1 MEKEKEITFEEGLKR
16 LNEIATKMNENVLPL
31 TEAMNLYKEAK
42 NLIAILNSQID
53 EAEKLIE
60 VKVEKKQEISSLLV

>member
-1 MEKEKEITFEEGLKR
+1 MENEKKIAFEEGLKR

-31 TEAMNLYKEAK
+31 ADAMNLYKEAK

-60 VKVEKKQEISSLLV
+60 DKVE

>member
-31 TEAMNLYKEAK
+31 TESMNLYKEAK

-60 VKVEKKQEISSLLV
+60 DKVE

>member
-1 MEKEKEITFEEGLKR
+1 MENEKEITFEEGLKR

-31 TEAMNLYKEAK
+31 ADAMSLYKKAK

-60 VKVEKKQEISSLLV
+60 DKVE

>member
-16 LNEIATKMNENVLPL
+16 LNEIATKMNENVVPL

-60 VKVEKKQEISSLLV
+60 DKVE

>member
-1 MEKEKEITFEEGLKR
+1 MENEKKITFEEGLKR

-31 TEAMNLYKEAK
+31 ADAMSLYKEAK

-53 EAEKLIE
+53 EAEKLME
-60 VKVEKKQEISSLLV
+60 DKVE

>member
-1 MEKEKEITFEEGLKR
+1 MENEKKITFEEGLKR
-16 LNEIATKMNENVLPL
+16 LNEIATKMNKNVLPL
-31 TEAMNLYKEAK
+31 ADAMNLYKEAK

-60 VKVEKKQEISSLLV
+60 DKVE

>member
-1 MEKEKEITFEEGLKR
+1 MENEKEITFEEGLKK

-31 TEAMNLYKEAK
+31 ADAMSLYKEAK

-53 EAEKLIE
+53 EAEKLLE
-60 VKVEKKQEISSLLV
+60 DKVE

>member
-1 MEKEKEITFEEGLKR
+1 MENEKKITFEEGLKR
-16 LNEIATKMNENVLPL
+16 LNEIATKMNENDLPL
-31 TEAMNLYKEAK
+31 ADAMNLYKEAK

-60 VKVEKKQEISSLLV
+60 DKVE

>member
-1 MEKEKEITFEEGLKR
+1 MENEKKITFEEGLKR

-31 TEAMNLYKEAK
+31 ADAMSLYKEAK

-60 VKVEKKQEISSLLV
+60 DKVE

>member
-1 MEKEKEITFEEGLKR
+1 
-16 LNEIATKMNENVLPL
+16 MNENVLPL

-60 VKVEKKQEISSLLV
+60 DKVE

>member
-1 MEKEKEITFEEGLKR
+1 MENEKKITFEEGLKR

-31 TEAMNLYKEAK
+31 ADAMSLYKEAK
-42 NLIAILNSQID
+42 NLIVILNSQID

-60 VKVEKKQEISSLLV
+60 DKVE

>member
-1 MEKEKEITFEEGLKR
+1 MENEKEVTFEEGLKR

-31 TEAMNLYKEAK
+31 ADAMSLYKEAK

-60 VKVEKKQEISSLLV
+60 DKVE

>member
-1 MEKEKEITFEEGLKR
+1 MEKEKEITYEERLKR
-16 LNEIATKMNENVLPL
+16 LNEIATKMNGNVLPL

-60 VKVEKKQEISSLLV
+60 DKVE

>member
-1 MEKEKEITFEEGLKR
+1 MENEKKITFEEGLKR

-31 TEAMNLYKEAK
+31 TETMNLYKEAK

-60 VKVEKKQEISSLLV
+60 DKVE

>member
-1 MEKEKEITFEEGLKR
+1 MENEKEITFEEGLKR

-31 TEAMNLYKEAK
+31 ADAMSLYKEAK
-42 NLIAILNSQID
+42 NLIAILNFQID

-60 VKVEKKQEISSLLV
+60 DKVE

>member
-60 VKVEKKQEISSLLV
+60 DKVEQKQEISSLLV

>member
-16 LNEIATKMNENVLPL
+16 LNEIATKMNGNVLAL

-60 VKVEKKQEISSLLV
+60 DKVE

>member
-42 NLIAILNSQID
+42 NLIAKIGR
-53 EAEKLIE
+53 AH
-60 VKVEKKQEISSLLV
+60 V

>member
-31 TEAMNLYKEAK
+31 TETMNLYKEAK

-60 VKVEKKQEISSLLV
+60 DKVE

>member
-1 MEKEKEITFEEGLKR
+1 MENEKKITFEEGLKR
-16 LNEIATKMNENVLPL
+16 LNEIATKMNGNVLPL
-31 TEAMNLYKEAK
+31 TDAMNFYKEAK

-60 VKVEKKQEISSLLV
+60 DKVE

>member
-1 MEKEKEITFEEGLKR
+1 MENEKEITFEEGLKR

-31 TEAMNLYKEAK
+31 ADAMSLYKEAK

-60 VKVEKKQEISSLLV
+60 DKVE

>member
-1 MEKEKEITFEEGLKR
+1 MENEKKITFEEGLKR
-16 LNEIATKMNENVLPL
+16 LNEIATKMNENALPL
-31 TEAMNLYKEAK
+31 SDAMNLYKEAK

-60 VKVEKKQEISSLLV
+60 DKVE

>member
-1 MEKEKEITFEEGLKR
+1 MENEKEITFEEGLKR

-31 TEAMNLYKEAK
+31 ADAMSLYKEAK

-53 EAEKLIE
+53 EAEKLLGD
-60 VKVEKKQEISSLLV
+60 KVE

>member
-1 MEKEKEITFEEGLKR
+1 MENEKKITFEEGLKR

-31 TEAMNLYKEAK
+31 KEAMNLYKEAK

-60 VKVEKKQEISSLLV
+60 DKVE

>member
-1 MEKEKEITFEEGLKR
+1 MENEKEITFEEGLKR
-16 LNEIATKMNENVLPL
+16 LNEIAAKMNENVLPL
-31 TEAMNLYKEAK
+31 ADAMSLYKEAK

-60 VKVEKKQEISSLLV
+60 DKVE